1 MASNVSSNP
10 FATVGASWMD
20 ELQDG
25 NDGGKM
31 VLETSEKPS
40 SAALHNH
47 VRVNS
52 APTKLVTSKGK
63 KANWGEI
70 LGGGSRRTTNANMFH
85 QKTTC
90 ICNSA
95 SIGYEYEWVEYPLPK
110 LTIA

>member
-20 ELQDG
+20 ELMDG

-52 APTKLVTSKGK
+52 APTKLVTNDGK

-70 LGGGSRRTTNANMFH
+70 LGGAVGVRMATNANMFH
-85 QKTTC
+85 QKNDLHLRLC
-90 ICNSA
+90 IYW
-95 SIGYEYEWVEYPLPK
+95 IR
-110 LTIA
+110 I

>member
-20 ELQDG
+20 ELIDG

-31 VLETSEKPS
+31 VLETNEREQPD

-52 APTKLVTSKGK
+52 APTKLVTSMAK
-63 KANWGEI
+63 
-70 LGGGSRRTTNANMFH
+70 
-85 QKTTC
+85 
-90 ICNSA
+90 
-95 SIGYEYEWVEYPLPK
+95 K
-110 LTIA
+110 LTGVRFGGAVGVRMATSANTCRQKKDLHLRR

>member
-20 ELQDG
+20 ELMDG

-31 VLETSEKPS
+31 VLETSEREQPD

-47 VRVNS
+47 MRVNS
-52 APTKLVTSKGK
+52 APTKLVSNDGK

-70 LGGGSRRTTNANMFH
+70 LGGGSRSNN
-85 QKTTC
+85 KVL
-90 ICNSA
+90 SGL
-95 SIGYEYEWVEYPLPK
+95 S
-110 LTIA
+110 